1 MSSFYGSGGGTS
13 SKVINS
19 LNKKAKRHIVAS
31 ESEPFDQQIGDLWL
45 VLEKDEN
52 ENKTRVDL
60 TYNTAEGIFEGQIET
75 GIMTAAQLEASYD
88 FYGEI
93 DENEISFMV
102 IDITD
107 QPDCTLIKLFSPM
120 VEGIVECGY
129 YYKTGRIT
137 KRLRAIL
144 DQGIFVNDKLKA
156 LSGSLP
162 AEYYS
167 MYINYRMVPDD
178 SKVQNIEFVD
188 NLFNDFEPTE
198 INTISSNESDI
209 PIYAK
214 WDNTNKTINIYSEV
228 NELQCNQYSMQSL
241 FSSFKALS
249 ESSISSIL
257 EKINYSNVESISN
270 LVSKTKITTIPNIM
284 RDNLHLKNMSSVF
297 AGCTSLTDIS
307 SFSEIDISQV
317 ISFGSLFSGCTSLAD
332 ISSLS
337 NLNTS
342 QVSSFE
348 ALFRCCSALT
358 DLSPLENWNTS
369 KVTNMQDMFSG
380 ISSSRMNI
388 NNIQALRNWDVSNVT
403 GMNGIFQYNTNLTD
417 ISPLENWNVSKVKGF
432 SNMFE
437 YTGISDI
444 SILENWNVSNAI
456 TMSYMFYG
464 DANLTDISPLANW
477 DVSNVTSMLCM
488 FASTGIT
495 DISSLT
501 NWDIS
506 KLTDMRNLFSST
518 AISDISALQN
528 WDVSNV
534 IDLYGLF
541 VSCSSLSD
549 ISALENWNISNVTN
563 LGNMFKGCN
572 LITASLPNWDIRKVT
587 QTNSRYTFYGL
598 GSMFANNPNLEQV
611 YLTNWDFSNVRQMT
625 NMFENTPSLQHVYV
639 SQASY
644 DSFLRAVDN
653 GCNITD
659 MWKDSNISQ
668 FTIIDS

>member
-1 MSSFYGSGGGTS
+1 MSSFYGNGGGTS

-60 TYNTAEGIFEGQIET
+60 TYNIAEGIFEGQIET
-75 GIMTAAQLEASYD
+75 GIMTAAQLEEGYD

-93 DENEISFMV
+93 DGNEVSFIV
-102 IDITD
+102 AEITD

-144 DQGIFVNDKLKA
+144 DDGLLVNIKLKA
-156 LSGSLP
+156 LTGSLP
-162 AEYYS
+162 MEYYS
-167 MYINYRMVPDD
+167 VYIRYKMVTDD

-209 PIYAK
+209 PIYTK

-228 NELQCNQYSMQSL
+228 NELQCNQNSMRYFLSQFKML
-241 FSSFKALS
+241 SSS
-249 ESSISSIL
+249 VISSVL
-257 EKINYSNVESISN
+257 EKINYSNVENITN
-270 LVSKTKITTIPNIM
+270 LVSGTKITTIPTIM
-284 RDNLHLKNMSSVF
+284 RDNLHVKNMTSIFSS
-297 AGCTSLTDIS
+297 CKSLTDIS

-317 ISFGSLFSGCTSLAD
+317 TSFSGLFSGCESLTD
-332 ISSLS
+332 ISSFS
-337 NLNTS
+337 EIDTS
-342 QVSSFE
+342 QVTSFSS
-348 ALFRCCSALT
+348 LFAGCKTLT
-358 DLSPLENWNTS
+358 NLSPLTNCNTS
-369 KVTNMQDMFSG
+369 KVTDMYNLFG
-380 ISSSRMNI
+380 GRNNLKMNI
-388 NNIQALRNWDVSNVT
+388 NNIQALENWDVSNVT
-403 GMNGIFQYNTNLTD
+403 SMYNMFSYNESLID
-417 ISPLENWNVSKVKGF
+417 ISPLENWNVSKVEDFQSMF
-432 SNMFE
+432 SN
-437 YTGISDI
+437 TGISDI
-444 SILENWNVSNAI
+444 SSLENWNVSSATN
-456 TMSYMFYG
+456 MSYMFYN
-464 DANLTDISPLANW
+464 DTNLTNISFLANW
-477 DVSNVTSMLCM
+477 DVSNVTNMTCML
-488 FASTGIT
+488 ANTGIT
-495 DISSLT
+495 DISSLI

-506 KLTDMRNLFSST
+506 KLNKMTNLFSST
-518 AISDISALQN
+518 AISDISVLQN
-528 WDVSNV
+528 WDISNV
-534 IDLYGLF
+534 TDLYGLF
-541 VSCSSLSD
+541 VNCSSLSD

-587 QTNSRYTFYGL
+587 VTNSSYVFWGL

-625 NMFENTPSLQHVYV
+625 NMFENTPNLQHVYV

-644 DSFLRAVDN
+644 DSFLRAVEN

-659 MWKDSNISQ
+659 MWKNSNISQ

>member
-1 MSSFYGSGGGTS
+1 MSSFYGNGGGTS

-75 GIMTAAQLEASYD
+75 GIMTATQLEAGYD

-102 IDITD
+102 VDITD

-144 DQGIFVNDKLKA
+144 DDGLKTNLKLNV
-156 LSGSLP
+156 LIGNMSSQ
-162 AEYYS
+162 YYDL
-167 MYINYRMVPDD
+167 YLRLEVLYGD
-178 SKVQNIEFVD
+178 SKAQEMRFVD
-188 NLFNDFEPTE
+188 NLFDNFEPTE
-198 INTISSNESDI
+198 MNTISSIDSDV
-209 PIYAK
+209 PIYVK
-214 WDNTNKTINIYSEV
+214 WDNSNKIINIYSEV
-228 NELQCNQYSMQSL
+228 NELQCNANSIRYL
-241 FSSFKALS
+241 FAGFKSLS
-249 ESSISSIL
+249 ESSITTML
-257 EKINYSNVESISN
+257 EKINYSNVNDITKTFTS
-270 LVSKTKITTIPNIM
+270 TKITTIPNII
-284 RDNLHLKNMSSVF
+284 NNFHLTNMSGAF
-297 AGCTSLTDIS
+297 S
-307 SFSEIDISQV
+307 S
-317 ISFGSLFSGCTSLAD
+317 CASLAD

-337 NLNTS
+337 NLDIS
-342 QVSSFE
+342 QVSSFS

-380 ISSSRMNI
+380 VSNSRMNI

-403 GMNGIFQYNTNLTD
+403 GMNSMFQYNTNLID

-444 SILENWNVSNAI
+444 SILENWDVSNAT

-464 DANLTDISPLANW
+464 DTNLTDISSLANW
-477 DVSNVTSMLCM
+477 DVSNVTTMLCM
-488 FASTGIT
+488 FANTNIS
-495 DISSLT
+495 DISPLR
-501 NWDIS
+501 NWNIS

-572 LITASLPNWDIRKVT
+572 LITVSLPNWDIRKVT
-587 QTNSRYTFYGL
+587 ATNSNYTFWGL
-598 GSMFANNPNLEQV
+598 GMMFANNPNLEQV

-639 SQASY
+639 SQDSY
-644 DSFLRAVDN
+644 NSFLSAVDN

-659 MWKDSNISQ
+659 MWKNSNISQ